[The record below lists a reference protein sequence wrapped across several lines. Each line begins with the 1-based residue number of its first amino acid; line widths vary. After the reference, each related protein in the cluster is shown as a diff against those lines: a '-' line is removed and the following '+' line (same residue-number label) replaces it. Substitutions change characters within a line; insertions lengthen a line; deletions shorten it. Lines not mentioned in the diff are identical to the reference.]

1 MSEKIYQSEKA
12 PEVQEE
18 LEKIGVEFI
27 RQPYKM
33 SHEVP
38 ATFWKEQRAGILKE
52 VGGKA
57 ETKTS
62 FSTNY
67 RRLFYLFSAAAVLLL
82 LIWTS
87 SEQEI
92 DSNPNLN
99 LDSIELSALEEYL
112 LDEAG
117 NLDVRLSLEDTF
129 YDQEL
134 WINEDPQKQSDEE

>member
-1 MSEKIYQSEKA
+1 MSEKIYLSEKA

-27 RQPYKM
+27 RQPYKV

-38 ATFWKEQRAGILKE
+38 ASFWEEQRAKIFKE
-52 VGGKA
+52 AGEKV

-62 FSTNY
+62 LFTNY
-67 RRLFYLFSAAAVLLL
+67 WRLFYLSSAAAVLLL
-82 LIWTS
+82 LIWIS
-87 SEQEI
+87 PEQEF
-92 DSNPNLN
+92 DSNDDLN

-117 NLDVRLSLEDTF
+117 NLDVRLSLEETF

-134 WINEDPQKQSDEE
+134 WINEDPQKQSNEE